1 VIAIIRP
8 FHPVKKLWHRL
19 MRLDDDIFRYVGKKA
34 AGMERTVGKG
44 KVGGIESVVGGN
56 QVLAPRPDEVG

>member
-1 VIAIIRP
+1 
-8 FHPVKKLWHRL
+8 